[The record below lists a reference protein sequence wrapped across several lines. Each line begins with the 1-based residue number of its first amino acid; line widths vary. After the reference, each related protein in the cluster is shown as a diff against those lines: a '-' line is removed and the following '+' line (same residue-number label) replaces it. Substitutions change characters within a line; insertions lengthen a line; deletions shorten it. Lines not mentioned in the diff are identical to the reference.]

1 MVSRMPALSLI
12 IAARNAA
19 AHLGEALASVATD
32 IDCEILL
39 ADGGS
44 TDATLDIAVSDPRVR
59 IVSRSDTG
67 IYDGMNRG
75 ISQAAGRAVLLL
87 NSDDRLPP
95 GAVQSALA
103 MIDSTPAAEWVSGT
117 ALFGSTMDAAVERRH
132 RGPLTPEGAMFG
144 VPAIN
149 ARMFR
154 RSFLERLGP
163 IRTDLGLASDREF
176 LLRAAQSGA
185 GGAALG
191 QSLYFYRTHAGSR
204 TISGDAAGY
213 ARVYSAEQALAQGLC
228 SDPRVDGETRR
239 LANYSAAVTAAK
251 RRLRDMGSGAAL
263 PHGAAAVIAGAAL
276 FVRWRGRLS
285 GY

>member
-1 MVSRMPALSLI
+1 MPALSLI

-19 AHLGEALASVATD
+19 AHLGEALASVALD

-44 TDATLDIAVSDPRVR
+44 TDATLDIAAGDPRVR
-59 IVSRSDTG
+59 IVSMSDMG

-75 ISQAAGRAVLLL
+75 IAQAAGQAVLLL
-87 NSDDRLPP
+87 NSDDMLPP
-95 GAVQSALA
+95 GAAQSALA
-103 MIDSTPAAEWVSGT
+103 MLDATPEANWVSGT
-117 ALFGSTMDAAVERRH
+117 ALFGSNIDAAEERRH
-132 RGPLTPEGAMFG
+132 YGPLTSEGAMFG

-176 LLRAAQSGA
+176 LLRTIQSGA
-185 GGAALG
+185 HGAALG
-191 QSLYFYRTHAGSR
+191 QPLYFYRIHAGSR
-204 TISGDAAGY
+204 TISGDAAGF
-213 ARVYSAEQALAQGLC
+213 ARVYSAEEALAHGLR
-228 SDPRVDGETRR
+228 SDPRVGGETRR
-239 LANYSAAVTAAK
+239 LATYGAALAAAK
-251 RRLRDMGSGAAL
+251 RWVRGMGHSAAL
-263 PHGAAAVIAGAAL
+263 PHGAKAAIAGAAL
-276 FVRWRGRLS
+276 YVRWRGRLS